1 MKVKFNLEAARRAER
16 AERIEK
22 AKAAKVKALAT
33 RVLNNADRNTIAKG
47 IFQIVSEMLYSS
59 NLARNVTGMLMDL
72 SSTELYTVL
81 DSRDSLKAK
90 VGTVIVRKKMY

>member
-1 MKVKFNLEAARRAER
+1 MKYNLEAARRAER

-22 AKAAKVKALAT
+22 AKTAKVKALAT

-47 IFQIVSEMLYSS
+47 IFQIVSEMVFST
-59 NLARNVTGMLMDL
+59 NTARNVTGMLMDL
-72 SSTELYTVL
+72 STTELYNVL

-90 VGTVIVRKKMY
+90 V